1 MEVDMVIP
9 YIPLTL
15 IFMRCPH
22 PADPQPAL
30 MAFTAMLLLS
40 VRFLLTRTNN
50 QNLTRACI
58 SSH

>member
-9 YIPLTL
+9 HIPLTL
-15 IFMRCPH
+15 IFMRRCH
-22 PADPQPAL
+22 PADPPPAS
-30 MAFTAMLLLS
+30 MAFTATLLLS
-40 VRFLLTRTNN
+40 VGFLLTRTNN

>member
-1 MEVDMVIP
+1 MVIP